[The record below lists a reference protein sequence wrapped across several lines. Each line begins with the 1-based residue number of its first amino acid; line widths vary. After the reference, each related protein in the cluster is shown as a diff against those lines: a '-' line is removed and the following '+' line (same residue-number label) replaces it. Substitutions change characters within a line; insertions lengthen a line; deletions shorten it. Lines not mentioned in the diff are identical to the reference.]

1 MSETAKIL
9 INYGSAGVVLAVVL
23 SVFVWAFK
31 RMLERMFEQQD
42 SFKLFMRDIVEAVNK
57 IALSC
62 GACRTDNLAESRDS
76 VHILRNEIVQATNK
90 LSSDMIQ
97 LRDKVITDVWAAAGK
112 TIQQVDDLEKEVS
125 RPYQLR
131 RLERADDPSGER
143 RSGR

>member
-1 MSETAKIL
+1 MTETAKIL

-31 RMLERMFEQQD
+31 RMLERMFGQQD
-42 SFKLFMRDIVEAVNK
+42 DFKLFMRDIVDAVNK

-62 GACRTDNLAESRDS
+62 GACRSDNLAESRDS
-76 VHILRNEIVQATNK
+76 THVLRNEIAQATNK
-90 LSSDMIQ
+90 VCTDLI
-97 LRDKVITDVWAAAGK
+97 LARDKIINDVWAAAGK

-131 RLERADDPSGER
+131 RREEPSDPSGER
-143 RSGR
+143 KIGR